1 MPDDRDLLELSPAP
15 PVAVAAAA
23 ARRRRRVRAG
33 GAVVAAAAV
42 AGLAVAMAAAGH
54 PDRAAIDDSPVPS
67 VPPPVP
73 VAPVGPSPG
82 PGGAPRSAPAPVVEG
97 FTLRAGG
104 GAGPFDFGAPRAA
117 VLGAAASQ
125 IGPPVHDLAPTRG
138 PACVDDERMPAG
150 WTTFTATMWGD
161 LTLSFAGPTPA
172 DQRLVAWTVVARPDA
187 GRRFRL
193 DGGPA
198 LDDPLSTWG
207 RTYRG
212 RVEVGRLAGDRGQV
226 DATVH
231 LPGGDVTIVGH
242 ARASGRAVVVHAG
255 TTCRV
260 RGD

>member
-42 AGLAVAMAAAGH
+42 AGLAIAMAAAGH

-73 VAPVGPSPG
+73 VAPAGPS
-82 PGGAPRSAPAPVVEG
+82 PGGAPRSAPAPVVES

-104 GAGPFDFGAPRAA
+104 GAGPFDFGAPRTA